1 MNRSELNRR
10 KFLGHSCALGIGST
24 AGVTLTSSLLQ
35 LGLTRSAAAETAG
48 GPDDYRALVC
58 ILLAGGNDSFNMLL
72 PNDAD
77 QFAEYASLR
86 SDLALPQSQLL
97 PLAGAT
103 SEGRNFALH
112 PGMPE
117 VQSLYASGDLAMIA
131 NVGTLIEPVDAAAI
145 ESGARI
151 PLGLASHADQ
161 IAQWQ
166 TALPDTR
173 SAQGWGGRIADL
185 LGNQNAANGISM
197 SISLSGTN
205 LFQAGQDTVEYAISP
220 DGNGAQGIFGYN
232 DGSDFEEFRRLTI
245 DGMLDVTHSNLLRR
259 EYAERLRRSITSQS
273 VFTAALEQSN
283 VALPE
288 FSANPFSRALRQ
300 IARTIAARNELGA
313 CRQTFFVLAGGWDH
327 HDDVIDNQARMLPII
342 SRGLSE
348 FRDALTAINVFDKV
362 TTFTSSDFARTLTS
376 NGKGSD
382 HGWGGHHMVMGGAV
396 NGGQIYG
403 DYPLLSAN
411 SPLDVGRG
419 VYVPT
424 LSIDSYFAE
433 LALWLGVS
441 ATELDR
447 VLPNVGRFY
456 SPGSSSP
463 PLGFL
468 LS

>member
-1 MNRSELNRR
+1 MCIRDR
-10 KFLGHSCALGIGST
+10 
-24 AGVTLTSSLLQ
+24 
-35 LGLTRSAAAETAG
+35 TRSAAAETAG

-166 TALPDTR
+166 TAQPDTR

-197 SISLSGTN
+197 SISLSGTC
-205 LFQAGQDTVEYAISP
+205 LLYTSP
-220 DGNGAQGIFGYN
+220 SPRDL
-232 DGSDFEEFRRLTI
+232 S
-245 DGMLDVTHSNLLRR
+245 
-259 EYAERLRRSITSQS
+259 TSRMPS
-273 VFTAALEQSN
+273 
-283 VALPE
+283 
-288 FSANPFSRALRQ
+288 SA
-300 IARTIAARNELGA
+300 
-313 CRQTFFVLAGGWDH
+313 
-327 HDDVIDNQARMLPII
+327 
-342 SRGLSE
+342 
-348 FRDALTAINVFDKV
+348 
-362 TTFTSSDFARTLTS
+362 
-376 NGKGSD
+376 
-382 HGWGGHHMVMGGAV
+382 
-396 NGGQIYG
+396 
-403 DYPLLSAN
+403 
-411 SPLDVGRG
+411 
-419 VYVPT
+419 
-424 LSIDSYFAE
+424 
-433 LALWLGVS
+433 
-441 ATELDR
+441 
-447 VLPNVGRFY
+447 
-456 SPGSSSP
+456 
-463 PLGFL
+463 
-468 LS
+468 